1 MRREV
6 PDPPAGLT
14 AVDPREW
21 TRAWLRVLADP
32 SVKNVGFA
40 MASFA
45 DYKTGGDIHPGGLLL
60 RKVTG
65 IKGNKTV
72 ITALAQIRDWGL
84 IWRYTE
90 GSRNG
95 RTGLNDVYQLTY
107 PDDISGIPMLG
118 PDWLPPC
125 G

>member
-1 MRREV
+1 M
-6 PDPPAGLT
+6 PDPPHGLN

-32 SVKNVGFA
+32 SIKNTGFA
-40 MASFA
+40 LASFA
-45 DYKTGGDIHPGGLLL
+45 DYKTGGDIHPGGVLL

-65 IKGNKTV
+65 IKGNKTI

-84 IWRYTE
+84 IWRYAE
-90 GSRNG
+90 ASKNG
-95 RTGLNDVYQLTY
+95 QSGQFDMYRLTF

-118 PDWLPPC
+118 PDWSDAC